1 MNPIGICYL
10 SHIAVRE
17 QPSHKAQMVTQLI
30 FGEDY
35 WIKETNDTRDCDW
48 CFIQCCHDNYEGWIP
63 QGQVYYL
70 SDSLDSKCF
79 DENKAVVKH
88 HFALSTPQSRIIRLS
103 PGSKLPFFD
112 LDKRLFRC
120 QKDWV
125 KPIEEKII
133 VQMATEKANY
143 CSQQTILQAIMEF
156 CGTPYLWGG
165 RTIWGIDCSG
175 LIQVAFRLAGIA
187 LPRDAY
193 QQADSD
199 LGKTC
204 HLLDAQPCDV
214 AFFSSEPNNNRITH
228 VGILLSAQTIL
239 HASNYV
245 QIDMMD
251 KTGIYK
257 PKNSNK
263 KDYSHYLKSIKRF
276 L

>member
-1 MNPIGICYL
+1 MTPIGICYL

-35 WIKETNDTRDCDW
+35 WIKEINDTCDW
-48 CFIQCCHDNYEGWIP
+48 YFIQCCHDNYEGWIP

-70 SDSLDSKCF
+70 PDNTDLESIY
-79 DENKAVVKH
+79 ENKVVVKFY
-88 HFALSTPQSRIIRLS
+88 FAISTPQNHIIRLS
-103 PGSKLPFFD
+103 PGTKLPFFD
-112 LDKRLFRC
+112 LDKQLFIC

-125 KPIEEKII
+125 KPIGEKII
-133 VQMATEKANY
+133 VQTAAENATY
-143 CSQQTILQAIMEF
+143 CSHKTILEAMMEF

-175 LIQVAFRLAGIA
+175 LIQVAFRLIGMT

-193 QQADSD
+193 QQAESD

-204 HLLDAQPCDV
+204 HLLDVQPCDV

-228 VGILLSAQTIL
+228 VGILLSTQTIL

-251 KTGIYK
+251 ETGIYK
-257 PKNSNK
+257 PKDSNK
-263 KDYSHYLKSIKRF
+263 KHYSHYLKSIKRF